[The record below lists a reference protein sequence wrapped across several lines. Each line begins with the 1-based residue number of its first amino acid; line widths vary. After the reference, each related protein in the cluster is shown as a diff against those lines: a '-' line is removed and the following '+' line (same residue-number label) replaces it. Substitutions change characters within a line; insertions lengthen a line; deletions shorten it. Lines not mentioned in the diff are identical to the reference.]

1 MEQKNGSSF
10 AVKKTKLF
18 IAAKGNK
25 LTFYL
30 ILSTEDLDYTQK
42 VVLLKFQ
49 ETEQWGTK

>member
-25 LTFYL
+25 LTFCL
-30 ILSTEDLDYTQK
+30 ILLPEDFDYT
-42 VVLLKFQ
+42 
-49 ETEQWGTK
+49 